1 MLALATH
8 ALFAAAGT
16 AAIGVTVATIRPYR
30 ARIASLL
37 IYGVQRIEV
46 TR

>member
-16 AAIGVTVATIRPYR
+16 AAIATLAATVRPYR

-37 IYGVQRIEV
+37 IHGTQRAEAA
-46 TR
+46 R

>member
-16 AAIGVTVATIRPYR
+16 AAIGVTVATVHPYR
-30 ARIASLL
+30 ARIIALL
-37 IYGVQRIEV
+37 TTGAQPVEV
-46 TR
+46 HR